1 MTKKNAFAIAKNLD
15 LKCDAYLF
23 ATKVGT
29 CGCVTASK
37 NYGDGWFLLTLFINL
52 IEKVM
57 EQLNVKHHAGFRAM
71 LIRAL
76 QNYMEETAPAPKEKP
91 LSDKERAKRIKRNAA
106 IVDAVE
112 EALKWK

>member
-1 MTKKNAFAIAKNLD
+1 MTKKNAIAVARNLD

-29 CGCVTASK
+29 CGCITASK

-52 IEKVM
+52 LEEVM
-57 EQLNVKHHAGFRAM
+57 RQLNVKYHKGFRAM

-91 LSDKERAKRIKRNAA
+91 LSDKERAKRIKRNEQ
-106 IVDAVE
+106 IINTLEAV
-112 EALKWK
+112 L

>member
-1 MTKKNAFAIAKNLD
+1 
-15 LKCDAYLF
+15 
-23 ATKVGT
+23 
-29 CGCVTASK
+29 
-37 NYGDGWFLLTLFINL
+37 
-52 IEKVM
+52 M
-57 EQLNVKHHAGFRAM
+57 ENLNVKYHAGFRAM

-76 QNYMEETAPAPKEKP
+76 QNYLDETAPAPKVEN